1 MATAAA
7 DGVIE
12 DAEVESIVAVY
23 ERVFGASPEKKWIK
37 ETSEKML
44 KEDFDIYKAISEEKS
59 IINPD
64 MMPAVF
70 QASYLLPQ
78 PMDLWMTKNLKYS

>member
-1 MATAAA
+1 MILFHSETNFQLKQK
-7 DGVIE
+7 I
-12 DAEVESIVAVY
+12 AV
-23 ERVFGASPEKKWIK
+23 KKWIK